1 MPTPALTG
9 VLEVIIKLAK
19 LEMLKS
25 YPITTYAMSSKTIGI
40 IVGSFAACVIVIGIA
55 MMAGAGWETPGQY
68 TGTHNA
74 ANTVADSTHCYSFQT
89 GCTNSTATVAPSVLN
104 SGAAL
109 SGNYYNSP

>member
-1 MPTPALTG
+1 
-9 VLEVIIKLAK
+9 
-19 LEMLKS
+19 MLKS
-25 YPITTYAMSSKTIGI
+25 YQFITYLMSSKTIGI

-74 ANTVADSTHCYSFQT
+74 ANTVTDSTNCYSFQT
-89 GCTNSTATVAPSVLN
+89 GCTNSSSGTISASVSQ

-109 SGNYYNSP
+109 SGNYYNTP

>member
-1 MPTPALTG
+1 
-9 VLEVIIKLAK
+9 
-19 LEMLKS
+19 MLIS
-25 YPITTYAMSSKTIGI
+25 YLNIVCVMSSKTIGI

-74 ANTVADSTHCYSFQT
+74 ANTVTDSKNCYSFQT
-89 GCTNSTATVAPSVLN
+89 GCTNGNTGAISSSVAQ

-109 SGNYYNSP
+109 SGNYYGNSP

>member
-1 MPTPALTG
+1 VFASSVGGNT
-9 VLEVIIKLAK
+9 IKLAK

-25 YPITTYAMSSKTIGI
+25 YPIITYVMSSKTILI
-40 IVGSFAACVIVIGIA
+40 IVGSFGIGVIVIGIA

-74 ANTVADSTHCYSFQT
+74 ANKVTDSKNCYSFQT
-89 GCTNSTATVAPSVLN
+89 GCTNGNNGTTSSYVAK
-104 SGAAL
+104 SGASL